1 MTENGNPSQST
12 IGDSY
17 NVCSAKAMSSGKR
30 VLKGCL
36 DSAMAKKRIK
46 RTTYNNQIQNEFLEY
61 LLNFDP
67 KDVFEIVKDVDRPSL
82 QQNEDASKDE
92 QSALDVYQKVP
103 SETVFISDTNNESS
117 QECSISLLS
126 PHLNELID
134 SCLQGKFKED
144 TNVQSSG
151 AIVESPLQSEEL
163 FDSSSSASL
172 PLLMAKIHN
181 QGLTCSPE
189 FSEINEPLE
198 EFDTT
203 NKQLA
208 DTKTSKGPCAQS
220 TSPAIES
227 IYVDRTSGWS
237 KNYVNTPHN
246 DLTQISLQELHSSNR
261 LFLEKPLNQNEE
273 TDVVTVQNQQG
284 VVEIT
289 ETALSTSQTQMSKR
303 SYTEN
308 PAMECDTLILNPID
322 LIVGPKAE
330 PHLSC
335 RWAVNELEIEANA
348 CAVLPFLSCARVDV
362 EHPENSHRADFIVE
376 SDPLKNSVDSDCTVV
391 EWSNATDIQDVAITS
406 IQPEVSGCE
415 ETHSEKEAENMD
427 GTPDTVVS
435 VSVLSSLLPENL
447 CAHPSLDNTEEKAH
461 LKQDPHIAFEIKGLF
476 NTGEQTRRKK
486 TSKWQKRRSRKK
498 TNALKTGD
506 SLELIICYIIT
517 IQSMLLYILLFLNSI
532 KEGQA
537 DFP

>member
-1 MTENGNPSQST
+1 MKGCQ
-12 IGDSY
+12 DSY
-17 NVCSAKAMSSGKR
+17 GADISHDD
-30 VLKGCL
+30 

-46 RTTYNNQIQNEFLEY
+46 RTTYNNQIQNDFLEY
-61 LLNFDP
+61 LLNFDL
-67 KDVFEIVKDVDRPSL
+67 KHVFEIVKDVDRPSL

-134 SCLQGKFKED
+134 SCLQGRFKED
-144 TNVQSSG
+144 VNVHSSG
-151 AIVESPLQSEEL
+151 AMVESPLQSEEL

-181 QGLTCSPE
+181 QGLTCSPK

-208 DTKTSKGPCAQS
+208 DTETSKGPFVQS

-246 DLTQISLQELHSSNR
+246 DLMQISLQELHSPNR
-261 LFLEKPLNQNEE
+261 LFLEKPLNQDEE

-284 VVEIT
+284 VVEIM
-289 ETALSTSQTQMSKR
+289 EAAFNTSQTQMSKR
-303 SYTEN
+303 YTEN
-308 PAMECDTLILNPID
+308 PYMECEKLEGDALILNAID
-322 LIVGPKAE
+322 LIDGPKAE
-330 PHLSC
+330 PHSSC
-335 RWAVNELEIEANA
+335 RGAVNELVIDFPEVHANA
-348 CAVLPFLSCARVDV
+348 CAVSQFFSCARVDV
-362 EHPENSHRADFIVE
+362 EHLENSHRADFIVE
-376 SDPLKNSVDSDCTVV
+376 GDPLKNSVDSDCTVV
-391 EWSNATDIQDVAITS
+391 EWSNATDLQDVAVTS
-406 IQPEVSGCE
+406 IQPKVSGCE
-415 ETHSEKEAENMD
+415 ERHSEKEAENME
-427 GTPDTVVS
+427 GTPDTVAS
-435 VSVLSSLLPENL
+435 VSVLSPLLPENL

-461 LKQDPHIAFEIKGLF
+461 LKQDPHIALEIKGLF
-476 NTGEQTRRKK
+476 NTGELTSQKK
-486 TSKWQKRRSRKK
+486 MSKWQKRRFRKK
-498 TNALKTGD
+498 FLQQKNDPDALNTGD
-506 SLELIICYIIT
+506 SLELNISIIIT
-517 IQSMLLYILLFLNSI
+517 I
-532 KEGQA
+532 
-537 DFP
+537 

>member
-1 MTENGNPSQST
+1 M
-12 IGDSY
+12 
-17 NVCSAKAMSSGKR
+17 SAGKR
-30 VLKGCL
+30 VLKGCQDSYGADISHDD

-46 RTTYNNQIQNEFLEY
+46 RTAYNNQIQNDFLEY
-61 LLNFDP
+61 LLNFDL
-67 KDVFEIVKDVDRPSL
+67 KHVFEIVKDVDRPSL

-134 SCLQGKFKED
+134 SCLQGRFKED
-144 TNVQSSG
+144 VNVHSSG
-151 AIVESPLQSEEL
+151 AMVESPLQSEEL

-181 QGLTCSPE
+181 QGLTCSPK

-208 DTKTSKGPCAQS
+208 DTETSKGPFVQS

-246 DLTQISLQELHSSNR
+246 DLMQISLQELHSPNR
-261 LFLEKPLNQNEE
+261 LFLEKPLNQDEE

-284 VVEIT
+284 VVEIM
-289 ETALSTSQTQMSKR
+289 EAAFNTSQTQMSKR
-303 SYTEN
+303 YTEN
-308 PAMECDTLILNPID
+308 PYMECEKLEGDALILNAID
-322 LIVGPKAE
+322 LIDGPKAE
-330 PHLSC
+330 PHSSC
-335 RWAVNELEIEANA
+335 RGAVNELVIDFPEVHANA
-348 CAVLPFLSCARVDV
+348 CAVSQFFSCARVDV
-362 EHPENSHRADFIVE
+362 EHLENSHRADFIVE
-376 SDPLKNSVDSDCTVV
+376 GDPLKNSVDSDCTVV
-391 EWSNATDIQDVAITS
+391 EWSNATDLQDVAVTS
-406 IQPEVSGCE
+406 IQPKVSGCE
-415 ETHSEKEAENMD
+415 ERHSEKEAENME
-427 GTPDTVVS
+427 GTPDTVAS
-435 VSVLSSLLPENL
+435 VSVLSPLLPENL

-461 LKQDPHIAFEIKGLF
+461 LKQDPHIALEIKGLF
-476 NTGEQTRRKK
+476 NTGELTSQKK
-486 TSKWQKRRSRKK
+486 MSKWQKRRFRKK
-498 TNALKTGD
+498 FLQQKNDPDALNTGD
-506 SLELIICYIIT
+506 SLELNISIIIT
-517 IQSMLLYILLFLNSI
+517 I
-532 KEGQA
+532 
-537 DFP
+537 